1 MTVRRAFNRTRG
13 WAEILGMAVV
23 YFAAGRIALL
33 LAIPPGYATAVWP
46 AAGLALAGV
55 LLFGYR
61 LSVGVLLGSFLTNI
75 WTSFDSSSPA
85 SMLRSMLIPAGIGMG
100 AALQAMLGGLLV
112 RRFVGQHDPLN
123 GEMKVVKLLALGGP
137 VSCLVN
143 ATVGVSVLLATGA
156 IGGSNYLFSWFTW
169 WVGDSIGAM
178 IFAPLA
184 LIWAPRPHQWPLRRQ
199 ALITLPLCLSFSL
212 MVVLFVEA
220 SGWEQKRAELDFA
233 QRADIMVQMLTDNLD
248 RQLDVLYSMRGLYA
262 SSPQVDR
269 QAFHSFA
276 EVLLARHP
284 GIQALEWSPRVAGSK
299 RRIFEAAAEHEGYT
313 HFQITEQNGQ
323 HMRVRAA
330 ERNEYSPV
338 EYVEPYGGNESALG
352 FDLASE
358 PTRFAALRRALETDR
373 PAATGPFI
381 LVQQRG
387 QQAGLSVFLR
397 VHAHGA
403 PDGTGEGRRKA
414 PGCVVAVFRV
424 SGLVEASLQGREEKG
439 VEIRLYDQ
447 TAPRGQRLLYSNMS
461 PAARQSETPADS
473 EPDDRP
479 GPMRRV
485 TGFEMAGRVWALQL
499 SASQD
504 YLLSH
509 RSWQAWTVLVGGLLF
524 TALLG
529 ALLLVMTG
537 HTEQVENLVVQRT
550 NELVRSNTELRRFA
564 YVASHDLQEP
574 LRAVAGFAQ
583 LLADR
588 YKGKLDSDADD
599 FIGFVVEGA
608 TRMQTLIE
616 DLATFH
622 WAGAQPAICE
632 PANCE
637 EILDAVLTEANVTIQ
652 ANSALVT
659 HDALPTMIADR
670 SQLTLLFQHLIGNAL
685 KFRSRDEPRIHVSA
699 EQKNGAWVL
708 SVKDNGI
715 GIDPQFAERIFVFC
729 QRLHSRS
736 EYRGTGSG
744 LAICKKIVE
753 NHAGRI
759 WVESELGKGAT
770 FYFTLPITKGT
781 RDSQT
786 LHPSAQH
793 I

>member
-1 MTVRRAFNRTRG
+1 
-13 WAEILGMAVV
+13 MAVV

-33 LAIPPGYATAVWP
+33 LAIPPGYASAVWP

-61 LSVGVLLGSFLTNI
+61 LSAGVLLGSFLTNI
-75 WTSFDSSSPA
+75 WTSFDPSSPA
-85 SMLRSMLIPAGIGMG
+85 SMLRSMLIPASIGVG

-112 RRFVGQHDPLN
+112 RRFVGHHDPLN
-123 GEMKVVKLLALGGP
+123 GELKLVKLLALGGP

-184 LIWAPRPHQWPLRRQ
+184 LIWAPRPHPWPLRRQ
-199 ALITLPLCLSFSL
+199 VLITLPLCLSFSL
-212 MVVLFVEA
+212 MVILFVEA
-220 SGWEQKRAELDFA
+220 RGWEQKRAELDFA
-233 QRADIMVQMLTDNLD
+233 QRADIMVQMLTDNLH

-269 QAFHSFA
+269 QAFRSFA
-276 EVLLARHP
+276 QALLARHP
-284 GIQALEWSPRVAGSK
+284 GIQALEWSPRVARSK

-313 HFQITEQNGQ
+313 HFQITEQNAQ
-323 HMRVRAA
+323 HTRVRAG
-330 ERNEYSPV
+330 ERTEYSPV

-358 PTRFAALRRALETDR
+358 PTQFAALRRALETDR
-373 PAATGPFI
+373 PAATAPFI
-381 LVQQRG
+381 LVRQRG
-387 QQAGLSVFLR
+387 QQVGLLAFLR

-403 PDGTGEGRRKA
+403 PDQTGEEGRKA
-414 PGCVVAVFRV
+414 PGCVVAVFLL
-424 SGLVEASLQGREEKG
+424 SGLVEASLQGREEKD

-461 PAARQSETPADS
+461 PTAGQSDTSADN
-473 EPDDRP
+473 EPGDRP
-479 GPMRRV
+479 GPMRKV
-485 TGFEMAGRVWALQL
+485 TGFEMAGRVWMLQL
-499 SASQD
+499 CASQG
-504 YLLSH
+504 YLVSH

-537 HTEQVENLVVQRT
+537 HTEQVENLVVKRT

-622 WAGAQPAICE
+622 WVGAQPAIFE

-637 EILDAVLTEANVTIQ
+637 EILDAVLTEANDTIR
-652 ANSALVT
+652 ANRALVT
-659 HDALPTMIADR
+659 RDALPTMIADR

-685 KFRSRDEPRIHVSA
+685 KFHGRDEPRIHVSA

-708 SVKDNGI
+708 SVEDNGI

-736 EYRGTGSG
+736 EYRGSGSG
-744 LAICKKIVE
+744 LAICKRIVE
-753 NHAGRI
+753 NHDGRI

-770 FYFTLPITKGT
+770 FYFTLPITNNP
-781 RDSQT
+781 RDSQM
-786 LHPSAQH
+786 LDPSAQH
-793 I
+793 SYY